1 MRNDIANK
9 DGIGARIRQ
18 TKRVTRKASM
28 NVNQENQVTSSKMNI
43 NKAQKRSI
51 SENSLATATTSQ
63 TKKRTAFGDITNA
76 IQAHANRMS
85 IARSKS
91 MSKDQKAEIKPE
103 LKKTELKRA
112 KSLVTK
118 EIKEPCKPKIL
129 PSTKRNTRLRTSQS
143 STSLPIVPIF
153 VEELNKDVSK
163 SDKEMSIDEQCEEI
177 LSCPVVLD
185 DKSPGGIMDVSC
197 KEVVEELPEGV
208 IPFDLDDDPN
218 VVSEY
223 AADIFKNMKKREAR
237 FLVTNYLTREGT
249 LTTGMMRAIL
259 VDWLVEVQENF
270 ELYHETLYFAVKI
283 VDYYLQNNNNT
294 PKEKLQLVGATALLI
309 ASKIEERQPPP
320 LDDFRFICDDA
331 YTTAQ
336 FKEME
341 IMIFKSLDFDV
352 NMPISYRFLRRFS
365 RVTQMKMEVLT
376 LSRYILELSLH
387 GAEFVDKLP
396 SQMAASCLC
405 LAMKMKDVGEW
416 NPNHIYH
423 SGYEEKELVAIM
435 KSLNRMLINA
445 PTHKLQTVR
454 TKYSH
459 PVHFEVAKTKTID
472 SSLFE
477 ELL

>member
-1 MRNDIANK
+1 MRNDLENK
-9 DGIGARIRQ
+9 EGIGARMRQ
-18 TKRVTRKASM
+18 SKRVTRKASI
-28 NVNQENQVTSSKMNI
+28 NANQENQVNNASKMNL
-43 NKAQKRSI
+43 KGQKRSI
-51 SENSLATATTSQ
+51 SENSVASTTTTQ
-63 TKKRTAFGDITNA
+63 TRKRTAFGDITNA

-91 MSKDQKAEIKPE
+91 LNKEPKA
-103 LKKTELKRA
+103 ELKRT
-112 KSLVTK
+112 KSLVVK
-118 EIKEPCKPKIL
+118 ETICEVPKLKNI
-129 PSTKRNTRLRTSQS
+129 PAKRNTRLRTSQS
-143 STSLPIVPIF
+143 TTSLSIAPIS
-153 VEELNKDVSK
+153 VEEIKEVTK
-163 SDKEMSIDEQCEEI
+163 SEKEMSIDEQCDEI
-177 LSCPVVLD
+177 LSCPLAIN
-185 DKSPGGIMDVSC
+185 DKSTEDVMDVSV

-208 IPFDLDDDPN
+208 VPFDLDDDPN

-223 AADIFKNMKKREAR
+223 AADIFKNMKKREAK
-237 FLVTNYLTREGT
+237 FPVSNYLTREGA

-283 VDYYLQNNNNT
+283 VDYYLQKNST

-320 LDDFRFICDDA
+320 LDDFQFICDDA
-331 YTTAQ
+331 YTNAQ

-341 IMIFKSLDFDV
+341 IKIFKSLDFDI

-365 RVTQMKMEVLT
+365 RVTSLKMEVLT

-387 GAEFVDKLP
+387 VSEFVDKPP
-396 SQMAASCLC
+396 SKMAASCLC
-405 LAMKMKDVGEW
+405 LAMKMRDIGEW

-423 SGYEEKELVAIM
+423 TGYQEKELVVIM
-435 KSLNRMLINA
+435 KSLNQMLIDA
-445 PTHKLQTVR
+445 PNHKLQTVR

-472 SSLFE
+472 PSILL
-477 ELL
+477 EL